1 MTASCHPSSSSP
13 KSDQRADIPNCEASF
28 SNGSIWVAGTFCCV
42 LRCSSGIASRSA
54 TWLGLW
60 WTGQAAPASQ
70 LLGPSTHYPA
80 SSANAPASICE
91 GVLHRHHVSSLHRE
105 GCDGEKKM
113 DVCFLPYLICFAY
126 ICMLAIEPFAL
137 RIPFVSCRSFAS
149 QSWRVCMCV
158 CVEGNPRF

>member
-1 MTASCHPSSSSP
+1 MKQVFPTTGAS
-13 KSDQRADIPNCEASF
+13 
-28 SNGSIWVAGTFCCV
+28 GSLARFAA
-42 LRCSSGIASRSA
+42 RYAAAQESRP
-54 TWLGLW
+54 GLPHGW
-60 WTGQAAPASQ
+60 ARDGQAKLAPASQ

-105 GCDGEKKM
+105 GCVGEKKM

-137 RIPFVSCRSFAS
+137 RIPFASCRSFAS

-158 CVEGNPRF
+158 CVCGGKSKIPGYAI